1 MAVNTELSKP
11 HGLKK
16 EYRGDFDIFIHPSQQ
31 QEYFLRH
38 NIEVYQL
45 ANGATVAFAHRNV
58 SDEAFSRMRFDFPA
72 GSYLYNKP
80 GKAGTLHLLEHLVAH
95 DCVVSAMRNE
105 VHSNAITYPF
115 GLEFSVE
122 GTTNPEIRDYGVY
135 TPLNLL
141 LSKFRQI
148 SITDSRILQEK
159 SNIAGEI
166 QEAAKS
172 YNRQAYKAP
181 HNIIFQ
187 FPHPL
192 RTDNLGTIESLNAI
206 TIEDIYDIY
215 ERAIIPDKMT
225 TEVYTSGD
233 RTIPESLKPIIID
246 KIKEFPRSDRKC
258 FPVEDKD
265 YERINDAF
273 KQGGIYKTDLGI
285 ANGLVTINYFW
296 ILPSVPYTV
305 EAYSI
310 GTLAHEVKANFYEV
324 FRASGYGYSSGG
336 NDQKIGSNL
345 RLMNLN
351 MTVPKPK
358 DVETFALSAYQQM
371 KDAITNNLS
380 DARIQEVIDRT
391 NKRLKSVPKT
401 VQDRLREILY
411 GLREYGLPIDSDKVS
426 QLNYAIT
433 PNHLKRSKD
442 LLFSTPP
449 AIIIAGDLK

>member
-1 MAVNTELSKP
+1 MSVNAELSKSRRP
-11 HGLKK
+11 IK
-16 EYRGDFDIFIHPSQQ
+16 EYRGDFDIFIHPFQ
-31 QEYFLRH
+31 QEEYFKRH
-38 NIEVYQL
+38 NLELHQL
-45 ANGATVAFAHRNV
+45 TNGATVAFGHR
-58 SDEAFSRMRFDFPA
+58 DLTEEAFSKVRFDFPA
-72 GSYLYNKP
+72 GSYLYNKA
-80 GKAGTLHLLEHLVAH
+80 GKEGALHLLEHLIAH
-95 DCVVSAMRNE
+95 DCVVSAMKNE
-105 VHSNAITYPF
+105 AYSNAVTYPF

-135 TPLNLL
+135 PPLDLL
-141 LSKFRQI
+141 LNKFRQI
-148 SITDSRILQEK
+148 SITDYRTLQEK

-172 YNRQAYKAP
+172 YNRQVYKAP

-192 RTDNLGTIESLNAI
+192 RTDNLGTIESLNTI
-206 TIEDIYDIY
+206 TIEDIRNIY

-233 RTIPESLKPIIID
+233 RSIPESLKPIILD
-246 KIKEFPRSDRKC
+246 KINEFPRSDKTC

-265 YERINDAF
+265 YERINDTF
-273 KQGGIYKTDLGI
+273 KLSNIYKTDLGI
-285 ANGLVTINYFW
+285 PNGLVTIYYYW
-296 ILPSVPYTV
+296 ILPSAPYTID
-305 EAYSI
+305 AYSI

-336 NDQKIGSNL
+336 NDQKIGSSL

-358 DVETFALSAYQQM
+358 EVETFALSAYQLM
-371 KDAITNNLS
+371 KDSITNNLS
-380 DARIQEVIDRT
+380 DERIQEIIDRT

-401 VQDRLREILY
+401 VHDRLRDILY
-411 GLREYGLPIDSDKVS
+411 GLNEYGQPIDSDKVN

-433 PNHLKRSKD
+433 PEHLNRSKD

-449 AIIIAGDLK
+449 AIIIAGDLR